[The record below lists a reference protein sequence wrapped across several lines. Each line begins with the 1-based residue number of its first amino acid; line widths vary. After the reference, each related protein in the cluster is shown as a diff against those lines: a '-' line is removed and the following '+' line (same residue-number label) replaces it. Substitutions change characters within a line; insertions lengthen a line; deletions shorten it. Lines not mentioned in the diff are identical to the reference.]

1 MKFLACVALW
11 LTADAQVQAPVYVQD
26 GDNAFKRQGAFHYQ
40 PINHLTVLFCI
51 GKAGSVYL
59 QCVVRNDKD
68 RLLIIETIATEPS
81 T

>member
-26 GDNAFKRQGAFHYQ
+26 GDNAFKRSGAFHYQ
-40 PINHLTVLFCI
+40 PTERLTVLFCI
-51 GKAGSVYL
+51 GKAGSIYL
-59 QCVVRNDKD
+59 QCAVRNDKD

>member
-1 MKFLACVALW
+1 MKFLACLAFM

-40 PINHLTVLFCI
+40 PTDHLTVLFCI
-51 GKAGSVYL
+51 GKAGSIYL
-59 QCVVRNDKD
+59 QCAVRNDKD